1 LRAEFSRKNPLL
13 EDEGAVMIFEVSDG
27 EEGIIGYFWSE
38 RGLFSCLIDSVVFRE
53 VDVAR
58 DPDESDLAVN

>member
-1 LRAEFSRKNPLL
+1 
-13 EDEGAVMIFEVSDG
+13 MIFEVRD
-27 EEGIIGYFWSE
+27 EEAGLIGYFWKGSD
-38 RGLFSCLIDSVVFRE
+38 LFSCLMDSVVFRE